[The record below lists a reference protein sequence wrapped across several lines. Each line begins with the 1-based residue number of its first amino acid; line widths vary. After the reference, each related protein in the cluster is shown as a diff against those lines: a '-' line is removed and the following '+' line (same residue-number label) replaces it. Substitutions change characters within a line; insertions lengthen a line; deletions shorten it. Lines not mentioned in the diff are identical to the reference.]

1 MLAIFLESVKAKMLT
16 KLKRR
21 RMIHYNK
28 SHVALGEFCCLR
40 DGLSTYWFSQV
51 ELWLLMFRLGFS
63 GSLAGFAGR
72 TGGGSSSSTQL
83 DLVSFGGCD
92 LVPLLW
98 RVSSSALMDRPT
110 GFLGGGGLAAGA
122 GGVSSCETI
131 EGLAATGGL
140 FVSFLGSGSGLTG
153 SVGPAGPPWL
163 SKAWI
168 RAWILR

>member
-16 KLKRR
+16 KLKQR
-21 RMIHYNK
+21 RMIYYNK
-28 SHVALGEFCCLR
+28 LHVVLGEFCCLR

-63 GSLAGFAGR
+63 GSLAGFAGG

-92 LVPLLW
+92 LFAAVPLLW

-110 GFLGGGGLAAGA
+110 GFFAGGGLAAGA
-122 GGVSSCETI
+122 GGVSRCET
-131 EGLAATGGL
+131 
-140 FVSFLGSGSGLTG
+140 F
-153 SVGPAGPPWL
+153 
-163 SKAWI
+163 
-168 RAWILR
+168 